1 MNVVSRLL
9 LWLLIRAMK
18 GGELRMVIVMASLII
33 WGDITF
39 AQVPAG
45 SKEAVKNRL
54 ATLGYDE
61 NGQPLQTVNE

>member
-1 MNVVSRLL
+1 
-9 LWLLIRAMK
+9 
-18 GGELRMVIVMASLII
+18 MVIVMASLII

-45 SKEAVKNRL
+45 SKDEVKNRL

-61 NGQPLQTVNE
+61 NGQPLQTENA